1 VTMAPAGKSDPA
13 AGGDDGNTEKT
24 LTVGDI
30 GRRAASGAALLTAK
44 GVFQQI
50 LGFASTIVVTRL
62 LLPEQLGLFAIA
74 LTISTFLWMLGGG
87 QGMAGALIRR
97 PTPPEHADLQA
108 YVALQMLIM
117 TALAVVVALV
127 TVPFGLLGKV
137 TLVMVAAG
145 PVVAFRG
152 AGAVVLERQ
161 LLYQRLATAET
172 VELFAY
178 YIWMVTAVAI
188 GWGVWGLATATV
200 VRSVVGTIAVIRLA
214 PTGIVWPR
222 FDRRRARALLGIGV
236 RVQAVELIAAL
247 RDQLVLL
254 GTAAFGS
261 VTIVGYWSV
270 VIRLL
275 QAPGMVL
282 FSLVRVA
289 FPAMS
294 RAQTSGQDPAEMLPR
309 LVPVTT
315 IVSGV
320 LVAPLAA
327 GAPAFVPLLLGDQ
340 WLPAAHVLPLAC
352 FALVMHT
359 PLLIAGQSYL
369 WAVGDAKSPL
379 NGIVADAIVI
389 VAVGLPLVP
398 SMGVLG
404 LAIGL
409 AASAIVHAA
418 ILARAVDKRAHV
430 GVLKLIRLPVALWVV
445 AAGVGWAYAESGGPL
460 IVRAVFSALIALGLY
475 IGLLLLTRRELLR
488 EMAGETRIWVRRYR
502 RRAVPLPAGTN

>member
-1 VTMAPAGKSDPA
+1 MAPAGKSDPA
-13 AGGDDGNTEKT
+13 AGGDDGSTEKT

-108 YVALQMLIM
+108 YVALQLLIM

-127 TVPFGLLGKV
+127 TLPFGLLGKV
-137 TLVMVAAG
+137 TLVMVVAG

-152 AGAVVLERQ
+152 AGAVVLERR

-172 VELFAY
+172 VEMFAY
-178 YIWMVTAVAI
+178 YIWMVTTVAI
-188 GWGVWGLATATV
+188 GWGIWGLATATV
-200 VRSVVGTIAVIRLA
+200 VRSVVGTIAVIWVA
-214 PTGIVWPR
+214 PIGIVWPR
-222 FDRRRARALLGIGV
+222 FNRRRARALLGIGV
-236 RVQAVELIAAL
+236 RVQAVEVVAAL
-247 RDQLVLL
+247 RDQLVML
-254 GTAAFGS
+254 GAAAFGS

-294 RAQTSGQDPAEMLPR
+294 RAQTSGRDPAEMLPR
-309 LVPVTT
+309 LLPITT
-315 IVSGV
+315 IASGF

-379 NGIVADAIVI
+379 HGIIADSIVI
-389 VAVGLPLVP
+389 TVVGLPLVP
-398 SMGVLG
+398 SLGVLG

-409 AASAIVHAA
+409 AASAVVHAA
-418 ILARAVDKRAHV
+418 ILARAVDRHAHV
-430 GVLKLIRLPVALWVV
+430 GVMRLVRMPVLLWVV
-445 AAGVGWAYAESGGPL
+445 AVGVGWAYAESGGPL
-460 IVRAVFSALIALGLY
+460 IVRAVLSVVIALALY
-475 IGLLLLTRRELLR
+475 LGLLLLTRRELVCDL
-488 EMAGETRIWVRRYR
+488 AGQLLTGFRRYR
-502 RRAVPLPAGTN
+502 RRAVPLPAATN

>member
-1 VTMAPAGKSDPA
+1 MAPAGKSNPA
-13 AGGDDGNTEKT
+13 AGGDHGPREKV

-44 GVFQQI
+44 GVFQQV

-97 PTPPEHADLQA
+97 PTQPEHADLQA
-108 YVALQMLIM
+108 YVALQLVIM

-127 TVPFGLLGKV
+127 TLPFGLVGKV
-137 TLVMVAAG
+137 TLVMVLAG

-172 VELFAY
+172 VEMVAY
-178 YIWMVTAVAI
+178 YIWMVTTVAM
-188 GWGVWGLATATV
+188 GWGIWGLATATV
-200 VRSVVGTIAVIRLA
+200 VRAVVGTIAVIGLA

-254 GTAAFGS
+254 GTAAIGS
-261 VTIVGYWSV
+261 MTIVGYWSV

-294 RAQTSGQDPAEMLPR
+294 RAQTSGGDPAEMLPR
-309 LVPVTT
+309 LIPVTT
-315 IVSGV
+315 IVSGI

-379 NGIVADAIVI
+379 HGIVADTIVI
-389 VAVGLPLVP
+389 TVVGLSLVSPL
-398 SMGVLG
+398 GVLG

-409 AASAIVHAA
+409 AASAVVHAA
-418 ILARAVDKRAHV
+418 ILAHAVDKRAHV
-430 GVLKLIRLPVALWVV
+430 GVLRLIRLPVLLWIV
-445 AAGVGWAYAESGGPL
+445 AVGAGWAYAESGGPL
-460 IVRAVFSALIALGLY
+460 ILRAVLSTVIALALY
-475 IGLLLLTRRELLR
+475 IGLLLLTRRDLVL
-488 EMAGETRIWVRRYR
+488 EMAGHSRSWFRRYLR
-502 RRAVPLPAGTN
+502 RRAVPLPAATN